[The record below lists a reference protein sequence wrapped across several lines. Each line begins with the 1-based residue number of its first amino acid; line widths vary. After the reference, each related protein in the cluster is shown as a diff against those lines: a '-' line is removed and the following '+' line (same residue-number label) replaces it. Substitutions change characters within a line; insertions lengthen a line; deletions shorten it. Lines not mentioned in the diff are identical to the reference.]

1 MRKRFPCGHVGLGTH
16 CHRCK
21 EAARFLALA
30 EAKTKYTTFKD
41 RPKDQGG
48 PVVWTP
54 EDLRA
59 EAKRLQA
66 PKTQTQTVS

>member
-1 MRKRFPCGHVGLGTH
+1 MRKRFPCGHAGLGVY

-21 EAARFLALA
+21 EAERFLALA
-30 EAKTKYTTFKD
+30 EAKTKYVTFKD

-48 PVVWTP
+48 TVHWSPV
-54 EDLRA
+54 DLRA

-66 PKTQTQTVS
+66 PGTKIAA

>member
-1 MRKRFPCGHVGLGTH
+1 MRKRFPCGHVGLGVF

-21 EAARFLALA
+21 EAERFLALA
-30 EAKTKYTTFKD
+30 VAKTKYATCKD

-48 PVVWTP
+48 PVVWSP

-66 PKTQTQTVS
+66 PKTTAVTQ